1 MRKILLSSAVLIA
14 LSRAVAPANFD
25 WSQEG
30 VQTAQIYD
38 QGFRADG
45 GVFAAIAA
53 LELQYQ
59 VKYGGGHKPRF
70 SSQQIIDCMPNF
82 NG

>member
-1 MRKILLSSAVLIA
+1 MRRAESVLIV
-14 LSRAVAPANFD
+14 VAFLVLAKATAPVNFD

-30 VQTAQIYD
+30 VQAAQIYD

-45 GVFAAIAA
+45 GLFAAVSA
-53 LELQYQ
+53 LELHYQ

-70 SSQQIIDCMPNF
+70 SSQQIIDCMQNT
-82 NG
+82 